1 MEYPKRKPN
10 RLPEFDYSTAAAYF
24 VTICTDQRKN
34 RFWYDVGAIIDRPQS
49 VPLTEAGRIAEHSI
63 KNIEQ
68 VYSSVS
74 VDHYVIMP
82 NHIHLLL
89 QIRDGGDGRS
99 LIAPTVSTIVRQMK
113 GYVSKRSKE
122 RIWQKGFYDHVI
134 RTETDYAEIWNY
146 IETNPIKW
154 TADKLYS
161 DACFT

>member
-24 VTICTDQRKN
+24 ITICTDQRKN
-34 RFWYDVGAIIDRPQS
+34 RFWHEVGAIIDRPQS
-49 VPLTEAGRIAEHSI
+49 VPLNEAGCIAEYRI
-63 KNIEQ
+63 KDIEQ
-68 VYSSVS
+68 VYRSVS

-82 NHIHLLL
+82 NHIHMLL
-89 QIRDGGDGRS
+89 QIRDVADGRS
-99 LIAPTVSTIVRQMK
+99 MIAPTVSTIVRHMK

-134 RTETDYAEIWNY
+134 RTETDYAEIWND

-154 TADKLYS
+154 TADKFYS
-161 DACFT
+161 DEGFT